1 LPALP
6 TAKGIGRRSR
16 PEEVRRGGIRRG
28 ECRRPVEEEG
38 RYEMNQE
45 TYSLHSALR
54 RLWTD
59 HVVWTRS
66 YVVAAVA
73 DAPDTATAAERL
85 LKNQE
90 DIGAAVVPFYGKD
103 AGAALTDLLKQH
115 IMIAVELVTAAKA
128 GETARF
134 EEQDALWTKNA
145 EQIAE
150 LLSGAN
156 PNWMKDDI
164 VDILGIHLKLTK
176 DEAVARLEGNWK
188 ADVEAFDQI
197 LTEIL
202 TLSDVL
208 ADGIVKQFP
217 DRFGA

>member
-1 LPALP
+1 M
-6 TAKGIGRRSR
+6 GRQGSGRLWR
-16 PEEVRRGGIRRG
+16 RRRAVAPIDRGVVGMIQEE
-28 ECRRPVEEEG
+28 
-38 RYEMNQE
+38 
-45 TYSLHSALR
+45 YSLRGALR

-59 HVVWTRS
+59 HVVWTRA

-73 DAPDTATAAERL
+73 DAADAPTAAERL

-90 DIGAAVVPFYGKD
+90 DIGAAVVPFYGQD
-103 AGAALTDLLKQH
+103 AGDALTDLLKQH
-115 IMIAVELVTAAKA
+115 IMIAVELVEAAKA
-128 GETARF
+128 GDTSRF

-145 EQIAE
+145 EEIAE

-156 PNWMKDDI
+156 PNWVKDDV
-164 VDILGIHLKLTK
+164 VDILGVHLKLTK
-176 DEAVARLEGNWK
+176 DEAVARMEANWE

-217 DRFGA
+217 DRFAA

>member
-1 LPALP
+1 M
-6 TAKGIGRRSR
+6 TEKRNG
-16 PEEVRRGGIRRG
+16 
-28 ECRRPVEEEG
+28 
-38 RYEMNQE
+38 MTQE
-45 TYSLHSALR
+45 NYSLRASLR

-59 HVVWTRS
+59 HVVWTRA

-73 DAPDTATAAERL
+73 DAPDAATAAERL

-90 DIGAAVVPFYGKD
+90 DIGAAVVPFYGEE

-115 IMIAVELVTAAKA
+115 IMIAVELIAAAKA
-128 GETARF
+128 GDTTRF
-134 EEQDALWTKNA
+134 EEQDALWTRNA

-150 LLSGAN
+150 LLNGAN
-156 PNWMKDDI
+156 PNWVKDDV

-176 DEAVARLEGNWK
+176 DEAVARMEGKWE
-188 ADVEAFDQI
+188 ADVKAFDQI

-217 DRFGA
+217 DRFAA

>member
-1 LPALP
+1 M
-6 TAKGIGRRSR
+6 GRQGWGWFRSR
-16 PEEVRRGGIRRG
+16 REAGTRDERNGEAMKQEE
-28 ECRRPVEEEG
+28 
-38 RYEMNQE
+38 
-45 TYSLHSALR
+45 YSLRTALR

-59 HVVWTRS
+59 HVVWTRA

-73 DAPDTATAAERL
+73 DAPDASTAAERL

-90 DIGAAVVPFYGKD
+90 DIGAAVVPFYGSD
-103 AGAALTDLLKQH
+103 AGEALTGLLKQH
-115 IMIAVELVTAAKA
+115 IMIAVELIAAAKA
-128 GETARF
+128 GNTARF

-145 EQIAE
+145 EEIAE

-156 PNWMKDDI
+156 PNWVKDDV

-176 DEAVARLEGNWK
+176 DEAVARMEGKWE

-208 ADGIVKQFP
+208 ADGIVKQFA
-217 DRFGA
+217 DKFAA

>member
-1 LPALP
+1 
-6 TAKGIGRRSR
+6 
-16 PEEVRRGGIRRG
+16 
-28 ECRRPVEEEG
+28 
-38 RYEMNQE
+38 MNQE
-45 TYSLHSALR
+45 AYSLRAALR

-73 DAPDTATAAERL
+73 DAPDAATAAERL
-85 LKNQE
+85 LKNQG
-90 DIGAAVVPFYGKD
+90 DIGEAVVPFYGKD

-115 IMIAVELVTAAKA
+115 IMIAVELVAAAK
-128 GETARF
+128 GGNTKLF

-145 EQIAE
+145 EEIAE

-156 PNWMKDDI
+156 PNWVKDDV

-188 ADVEAFDQI
+188 VDAEAFDQI

-208 ADGIVKQFP
+208 ADGIVRQFP
-217 DRFGA
+217 DRFAA

>member
-1 LPALP
+1 MGTSAAVAALEGHEH
-6 TAKGIGRRSR
+6 KGKVNGMNEAIWSLRS
-16 PEEVRRGGIRRG
+16 G
-28 ECRRPVEEEG
+28 
-38 RYEMNQE
+38 
-45 TYSLHSALR
+45 LR

-73 DAPDTATAAERL
+73 DSPDTNTAAGRL

-90 DIGAAVVPFYGKD
+90 DIGAAVVPFYGKE

-115 IMIAVELVTAAKA
+115 IMIAVDLIAAAKA
-128 GETARF
+128 GDTSRF

-156 PNWMKDDI
+156 PNWAKDDV

-176 DEAVARLEGNWK
+176 DEAVARLEGKWE
-188 ADVEAFDQI
+188 ADVAAFDQI

-202 TLSDVL
+202 TLSDVI

-217 DRFGA
+217 DRFKE

>member
-1 LPALP
+1 M
-6 TAKGIGRRSR
+6 KQ
-16 PEEVRRGGIRRG
+16 EE
-28 ECRRPVEEEG
+28 
-38 RYEMNQE
+38 
-45 TYSLHSALR
+45 YSLRTALR

-59 HVVWTRS
+59 HVLWTRS
-66 YVVAAVA
+66 YVVAAIA
-73 DAPDTATAAERL
+73 DAPDTSTAAERL

-90 DIGAAVVPFYGKD
+90 DIGAAVVPFYGQE
-103 AGAALTDLLKQH
+103 AGDALTGLLKQH
-115 IMIAVELVTAAKA
+115 IMIAVDLIAAAKA
-128 GETARF
+128 GNSHRF

-145 EQIAE
+145 EEIAE

-156 PNWMKDDI
+156 PNWVKADV

-176 DEAVARLEGNWK
+176 DEAVARMEGKWE

-202 TLSDVL
+202 TLSDIL
-208 ADGIVKQFP
+208 SDGIVKQFP